1 MSARHTQGRPRRF
14 CPPRSQPTAFTL
26 SHINAAYTWLCKS
39 RRRFPANADLWHLRF
54 HWNTERARILRS
66 LHAGTYRF
74 QPLSL
79 VSRADGSQV
88 AVWSSADALVIKCL
102 TLYLENVLPVSRWC
116 EHLRGHGGGRASVR
130 QTHARLLSGRY
141 PFVFRTD
148 IRGYYARISKSLLYE
163 QLCRYVS
170 SPVLRDLLCQFLHYS
185 VEDGGEFHTPLRG
198 IPRGSAL
205 SPLLAAF
212 HLTETDNVF
221 SRNRHVTYARY
232 MDDFLILSPTRWHL
246 RRAVRM
252 LNRHFAQAGFEQH
265 PDKTF
270 IGRVEK
276 GFDWM
281 GFWFTEKGCDGVA
294 PRALQN
300 FKDRLRRLYE
310 RVRQWPEDL
319 RLCRMVGYV
328 RNWLRWSYPQTT
340 ARKLSPPRAPWL
352 GYCMVY
358 PNMYPA
364 TESSCVMYG
373 YLVSP
378 LQGCASYGVPC
389 QLLQRNRLSAGIF
402 ALWNAYP
409 SGTGRACRWADA
421 SVPMPTRS

>member
-1 MSARHTQGRPRRF
+1 
-14 CPPRSQPTAFTL
+14 
-26 SHINAAYTWLCKS
+26 
-39 RRRFPANADLWHLRF
+39 
-54 HWNTERARILRS
+54 
-66 LHAGTYRF
+66 
-74 QPLSL
+74 
-79 VSRADGSQV
+79 
-88 AVWSSADALVIKCL
+88 
-102 TLYLENVLPVSRWC
+102 
-116 EHLRGHGGGRASVR
+116 
-130 QTHARLLSGRY
+130 
-141 PFVFRTD
+141 TD

-212 HLTETDNVF
+212 HLTETDNAF

-300 FKDRLRRLYE
+300 FTDRLRRLYE

-319 RLCRMVGYV
+319 RLRRMAGYV
-328 RNWLRWSYPQTT
+328 RAWRRWSSFAQMGSVQTCGT
-340 ARKLSPPRAPWL
+340 D
-352 GYCMVY
+352 V
-358 PNMYPA
+358 
-364 TESSCVMYG
+364 
-373 YLVSP
+373 
-378 LQGCASYGVPC
+378 
-389 QLLQRNRLSAGIF
+389 AGDVVDLCHEIV
-402 ALWNAYP
+402 
-409 SGTGRACRWADA
+409 ADA
-421 SVPMPTRS
+421 SVGLV

>member
-1 MSARHTQGRPRRF
+1 MT
-14 CPPRSQPTAFTL
+14 
-26 SHINAAYTWLCKS
+26 I
-39 RRRFPANADLWHLRF
+39 
-54 HWNTERARILRS
+54 S
-66 LHAGTYRF
+66 L
-74 QPLSL
+74 P
-79 VSRADGSQV
+79 
-88 AVWSSADALVIKCL
+88 
-102 TLYLENVLPVSRWC
+102 
-116 EHLRGHGGGRASVR
+116 
-130 QTHARLLSGRY
+130 
-141 PFVFRTD
+141 
-148 IRGYYARISKSLLYE
+148 LLYD

-170 SPVLRDLLCQFLHYS
+170 SPVLRDLLSQFLHYS
-185 VEDGGEFHTPLRG
+185 VEDGGEFHMSLRG
-198 IPRGSAL
+198 IPRGRAL

-232 MDDFLILSPTRWHL
+232 MDDFLILSPTRWPL

-319 RLCRMVGYV
+319 RLRRMAGYV
-328 RNWLRWSYPQTT
+328 RAWRRWS
-340 ARKLSPPRAPWL
+340 S
-352 GYCMVY
+352 
-358 PNMYPA
+358 
-364 TESSCVMYG
+364 
-373 YLVSP
+373 
-378 LQGCASYGVPC
+378 
-389 QLLQRNRLSAGIF
+389 F
-402 ALWNAYP
+402 AQM
-409 SGTGRACRWADA
+409 A
-421 SVPMPTRS
+421 SVQICFTDVARDIVDLCHVQVSDIVLVGFVGR

>member
-1 MSARHTQGRPRRF
+1 MMNICSEA
-14 CPPRSQPTAFTL
+14 S
-26 SHINAAYTWLCKS
+26 
-39 RRRFPANADLWHLRF
+39 
-54 HWNTERARILRS
+54 
-66 LHAGTYRF
+66 
-74 QPLSL
+74 
-79 VSRADGSQV
+79 
-88 AVWSSADALVIKCL
+88 
-102 TLYLENVLPVSRWC
+102 VLPVSRWC

-148 IRGYYARISKSLLYE
+148 IRGYYARISKTLLYE

-221 SRNRHVTYARY
+221 SRNRHVTYVRY

-294 PRALQN
+294 PRALQH

-310 RVRQWPEDL
+310 QLCVVVCSLQALPNGRGCPCVVTVLLLSARVL
-319 RLCRMVGYV
+319 IVSGI
-328 RNWLRWSYPQTT
+328 
-340 ARKLSPPRAPWL
+340 
-352 GYCMVY
+352 
-358 PNMYPA
+358 
-364 TESSCVMYG
+364 SSITVIAIRYH
-373 YLVSP
+373 
-378 LQGCASYGVPC
+378 
-389 QLLQRNRLSAGIF
+389 LLQK
-402 ALWNAYP
+402 
-409 SGTGRACRWADA
+409 CRQLG
-421 SVPMPTRS
+421 V

>member
-1 MSARHTQGRPRRF
+1 MSARHPQGRPRRF

-26 SHINAAYTWLCKS
+26 SHINTAYTWLCKS
-39 RRRFPANADLWHLRF
+39 RRRFPANADIWHLRF

-252 LNRHFAQAGFEQH
+252 LNRHFARAGFEQH

-270 IGRVEK
+270 IRRVEK

-319 RLCRMVGYV
+319 RHRRMAGYV
-328 RNWLRWSYPQTT
+328 RSWNRWTASGLSY
-340 ARKLSPPRAPWL
+340 RGK
-352 GYCMVY
+352 
-358 PNMYPA
+358 
-364 TESSCVMYG
+364 TESVD
-373 YLVSP
+373 SP
-378 LQGCASYGVPC
+378 VQPQLRRSVDRDACFINIACISSNAEPRCFDPC
-389 QLLQRNRLSAGIF
+389 RIKFLF
-402 ALWNAYP
+402 
-409 SGTGRACRWADA
+409 
-421 SVPMPTRS
+421 

>member
-1 MSARHTQGRPRRF
+1 MG
-14 CPPRSQPTAFTL
+14 CV
-26 SHINAAYTWLCKS
+26 
-39 RRRFPANADLWHLRF
+39 HL
-54 HWNTERARILRS
+54 I
-66 LHAGTYRF
+66 
-74 QPLSL
+74 
-79 VSRADGSQV
+79 
-88 AVWSSADALVIKCL
+88 
-102 TLYLENVLPVSRWC
+102 
-116 EHLRGHGGGRASVR
+116 
-130 QTHARLLSGRY
+130 
-141 PFVFRTD
+141 
-148 IRGYYARISKSLLYE
+148 
-163 QLCRYVS
+163 
-170 SPVLRDLLCQFLHYS
+170 LHYS

-300 FKDRLRRLYE
+300 IKDRLRQLYE

-319 RLCRMVGYV
+319 RLRRMVGYV
-328 RNWLRWSYPQTT
+328 RNWLRWS
-340 ARKLSPPRAPWL
+340 SPPRARRRHSRFSSL
-352 GYCMVY
+352 GPVAGLPRY
-358 PNMYPA
+358 
-364 TESSCVMYG
+364 
-373 YLVSP
+373 
-378 LQGCASYGVPC
+378 
-389 QLLQRNRLSAGIF
+389 RN
-402 ALWNAYP
+402 
-409 SGTGRACRWADA
+409 T
-421 SVPMPTRS
+421 T

>member
-1 MSARHTQGRPRRF
+1 MG
-14 CPPRSQPTAFTL
+14 CV
-26 SHINAAYTWLCKS
+26 
-39 RRRFPANADLWHLRF
+39 HL
-54 HWNTERARILRS
+54 I
-66 LHAGTYRF
+66 
-74 QPLSL
+74 
-79 VSRADGSQV
+79 
-88 AVWSSADALVIKCL
+88 
-102 TLYLENVLPVSRWC
+102 
-116 EHLRGHGGGRASVR
+116 
-130 QTHARLLSGRY
+130 
-141 PFVFRTD
+141 
-148 IRGYYARISKSLLYE
+148 
-163 QLCRYVS
+163 
-170 SPVLRDLLCQFLHYS
+170 LHYS

-300 FKDRLRRLYE
+300 FTDRLRRLYE

-319 RLCRMVGYV
+319 RLRRMAGYV
-328 RNWLRWSYPQTT
+328 RAWRLWTLCTGLSLSHFSIRRFILLYNMPPGRLGLAYRWWSPWLRYSCSRCRIRRMP
-340 ARKLSPPRAPWL
+340 LCL
-352 GYCMVY
+352 GRC
-358 PNMYPA
+358 
-364 TESSCVMYG
+364 TDSSHCHDR
-373 YLVSP
+373 LVP
-378 LQGCASYGVPC
+378 H
-389 QLLQRNRLSAGIF
+389 
-402 ALWNAYP
+402 
-409 SGTGRACRWADA
+409 CR
-421 SVPMPTRS
+421 

>member
-1 MSARHTQGRPRRF
+1 MPVCVVPGTPG
-14 CPPRSQPTAFTL
+14 PPL
-26 SHINAAYTWLCKS
+26 SVPPLQRG
-39 RRRFPANADLWHLRF
+39 RRRG
-54 HWNTERARILRS
+54 IS
-66 LHAGTYRF
+66 HA
-74 QPLSL
+74 
-79 VSRADGSQV
+79 
-88 AVWSSADALVIKCL
+88 
-102 TLYLENVLPVSRWC
+102 
-116 EHLRGHGGGRASVR
+116 
-130 QTHARLLSGRY
+130 
-141 PFVFRTD
+141 
-148 IRGYYARISKSLLYE
+148 
-163 QLCRYVS
+163 
-170 SPVLRDLLCQFLHYS
+170 
-185 VEDGGEFHTPLRG
+185 LRG

-319 RLCRMVGYV
+319 RHRRMAGYV
-328 RNWLRWSYPQTT
+328 RAWHSWL
-340 ARKLSPPRAPWL
+340 
-352 GYCMVY
+352 
-358 PNMYPA
+358 A
-364 TESSCVMYG
+364 TERTPHRSQPERCAVSCTEYG
-373 YLVSP
+373 YRDV
-378 LQGCASYGVPC
+378 
-389 QLLQRNRLSAGIF
+389 N
-402 ALWNAYP
+402 
-409 SGTGRACRWADA
+409 
-421 SVPMPTRS
+421 

>member
-1 MSARHTQGRPRRF
+1 M
-14 CPPRSQPTAFTL
+14 
-26 SHINAAYTWLCKS
+26 
-39 RRRFPANADLWHLRF
+39 
-54 HWNTERARILRS
+54 
-66 LHAGTYRF
+66 
-74 QPLSL
+74 
-79 VSRADGSQV
+79 
-88 AVWSSADALVIKCL
+88 
-102 TLYLENVLPVSRWC
+102 
-116 EHLRGHGGGRASVR
+116 
-130 QTHARLLSGRY
+130 
-141 PFVFRTD
+141 FRTD

-276 GFDWM
+276 GFVRM

-294 PRALQN
+294 PRALQH

-319 RLCRMVGYV
+319 RHRRMAGYV
-328 RNWLRWSYPQTT
+328 LAWYRWTASGLLSGSAYKLPDSLPRPPLTSVIAICGLGNIYPEIMGFD
-340 ARKLSPPRAPWL
+340 P
-352 GYCMVY
+352 
-358 PNMYPA
+358 
-364 TESSCVMYG
+364 
-373 YLVSP
+373 
-378 LQGCASYGVPC
+378 
-389 QLLQRNRLSAGIF
+389 I
-402 ALWNAYP
+402 
-409 SGTGRACRWADA
+409 
-421 SVPMPTRS
+421 

>member
-1 MSARHTQGRPRRF
+1 MMNICSEA
-14 CPPRSQPTAFTL
+14 S
-26 SHINAAYTWLCKS
+26 
-39 RRRFPANADLWHLRF
+39 
-54 HWNTERARILRS
+54 
-66 LHAGTYRF
+66 
-74 QPLSL
+74 
-79 VSRADGSQV
+79 
-88 AVWSSADALVIKCL
+88 
-102 TLYLENVLPVSRWC
+102 VLPVSRWC

-148 IRGYYARISKSLLYE
+148 IR
-163 QLCRYVS
+163 
-170 SPVLRDLLCQFLHYS
+170 DLLRQFLHYS

-212 HLTETDNVF
+212 HLTETDNAF

-319 RLCRMVGYV
+319 RLRRMAGYV
-328 RNWLRWSYPQTT
+328 RAWRRWSSFAQMASLQPCVTDV
-340 ARKLSPPRAPWL
+340 ARDIVDL
-352 GYCMVY
+352 CH
-358 PNMYPA
+358 
-364 TESSCVMYG
+364 E
-373 YLVSP
+373 LV
-378 LQGCASYGVPC
+378 
-389 QLLQRNRLSAGIF
+389 
-402 ALWNAYP
+402 
-409 SGTGRACRWADA
+409 GRI
-421 SVPMPTRS
+421 VLVGLV

>member
-1 MSARHTQGRPRRF
+1 M
-14 CPPRSQPTAFTL
+14 
-26 SHINAAYTWLCKS
+26 
-39 RRRFPANADLWHLRF
+39 
-54 HWNTERARILRS
+54 
-66 LHAGTYRF
+66 
-74 QPLSL
+74 
-79 VSRADGSQV
+79 
-88 AVWSSADALVIKCL
+88 
-102 TLYLENVLPVSRWC
+102 
-116 EHLRGHGGGRASVR
+116 
-130 QTHARLLSGRY
+130 
-141 PFVFRTD
+141 
-148 IRGYYARISKSLLYE
+148 
-163 QLCRYVS
+163 
-170 SPVLRDLLCQFLHYS
+170 
-185 VEDGGEFHTPLRG
+185 EDGGEFHTPLRG

-246 RRAVRM
+246 RRAVSM

-319 RLCRMVGYV
+319 RHRRMAGYV
-328 RNWLRWSYPQTT
+328 RAWDSGLRRRGAT
-340 ARKLSPPRAPWL
+340 ASHPVHYKILR
-352 GYCMVY
+352 
-358 PNMYPA
+358 
-364 TESSCVMYG
+364 TD
-373 YLVSP
+373 
-378 LQGCASYGVPC
+378 
-389 QLLQRNRLSAGIF
+389 SAGF
-402 ALWNAYP
+402 MSGSGSGLKT
-409 SGTGRACRWADA
+409 SGTAGWRGTSARGTVGLHRVCSRDVMSTPRFATATAALSSHWSHATYCA
-421 SVPMPTRS
+421 YM

>member
-1 MSARHTQGRPRRF
+1 M
-14 CPPRSQPTAFTL
+14 
-26 SHINAAYTWLCKS
+26 
-39 RRRFPANADLWHLRF
+39 
-54 HWNTERARILRS
+54 
-66 LHAGTYRF
+66 
-74 QPLSL
+74 
-79 VSRADGSQV
+79 

-116 EHLRGHGGGRASVR
+116 ERLRGHGGGRASVR

-148 IRGYYARISKSLLYE
+148 IRGYYARISKTLLYE

-300 FKDRLRRLYE
+300 FTDRLRRLYE

-319 RLCRMVGYV
+319 RLRRMAGYV
-328 RNWLRWSYPQTT
+328 RAWRRWSSFAQMGSVQTCGTDVAGDVVDLCHVGVVRVAVALVVRIRCTRPIVNEIGVRQIPLRCLAQLQADTELYRVRRTVLGCRAVVRPVPLCGGT
-340 ARKLSPPRAPWL
+340 AASIDEHERRRQRRTQ
-352 GYCMVY
+352 MV
-358 PNMYPA
+358 PA
-364 TESSCVMYG
+364 YSYV
-373 YLVSP
+373 V
-378 LQGCASYGVPC
+378 QGFLCQRCSAS
-389 QLLQRNRLSAGIF
+389 
-402 ALWNAYP
+402 
-409 SGTGRACRWADA
+409 D
-421 SVPMPTRS
+421 

>member
-1 MSARHTQGRPRRF
+1 M
-14 CPPRSQPTAFTL
+14 
-26 SHINAAYTWLCKS
+26 
-39 RRRFPANADLWHLRF
+39 
-54 HWNTERARILRS
+54 
-66 LHAGTYRF
+66 
-74 QPLSL
+74 
-79 VSRADGSQV
+79 
-88 AVWSSADALVIKCL
+88 
-102 TLYLENVLPVSRWC
+102 
-116 EHLRGHGGGRASVR
+116 
-130 QTHARLLSGRY
+130 
-141 PFVFRTD
+141 FRTD

-170 SPVLRDLLCQFLHYS
+170 SPVLRDLLHQFLHYS

-281 GFWFTEKGCDGVA
+281 GFWFTEKGCNCVA

-319 RLCRMVGYV
+319 RHRRMAGYV
-328 RNWLRWSYPQTT
+328 RAWRRWSSFPQSSSVQSCGTDV
-340 ARKLSPPRAPWL
+340 ARDVVDLGHVRVLRVSVAFVIRVWRTRPVVNIIHIRQIPGRFRVQVRANVPP
-352 GYCMVY
+352 
-358 PNMYPA
+358 
-364 TESSCVMYG
+364 
-373 YLVSP
+373 
-378 LQGCASYGVPC
+378 
-389 QLLQRNRLSAGIF
+389 
-402 ALWNAYP
+402 
-409 SGTGRACRWADA
+409 GRALVDSPGIADIIPY
-421 SVPMPTRS
+421 SC